1 MPQVIGPGTCCLA
14 AGMGSHGQRG
24 HGNAGRWREPG
35 LGHQEGRGQLR
46 QGSGFY
52 SGLHRDGGCGLGS
65 TGCLVGAATGAKRG
79 PGCHKGGGQ
88 RLWHR
93 QGHGGGKGR
102 AVLWFSHPG
111 RPLAGVSRLPAGAA
125 QGLSDSTQD
134 PAHSPPLA
142 CTRHPH
148 HEIEFIADSNTF
160 KSIYCKITFQ

>member
-65 TGCLVGAATGAKRG
+65 TGPEGCQVCILSREREAAYQQWLRPYTGHPKKILANFRPFQLGCNQLFFFLIMAGKAQKWLAKARVGTEKN
-79 PGCHKGGGQ
+79 
-88 RLWHR
+88 
-93 QGHGGGKGR
+93 
-102 AVLWFSHPG
+102 
-111 RPLAGVSRLPAGAA
+111 
-125 QGLSDSTQD
+125 
-134 PAHSPPLA
+134 
-142 CTRHPH
+142 
-148 HEIEFIADSNTF
+148 E
-160 KSIYCKITFQ
+160 